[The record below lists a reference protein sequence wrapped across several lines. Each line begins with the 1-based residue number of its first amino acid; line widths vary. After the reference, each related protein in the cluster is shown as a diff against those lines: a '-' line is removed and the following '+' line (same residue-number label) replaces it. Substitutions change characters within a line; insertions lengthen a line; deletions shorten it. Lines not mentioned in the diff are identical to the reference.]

1 MIHDNLVL
9 SLLERID
16 ISLCQ
21 WPTSKFF
28 WITYLVGKRLNF
40 DFMVLWL
47 SCNIWYIYIYIWISC
62 WILFCRSY
70 LHWKSPRCP
79 TNISPD
85 TWGPEFWIL
94 GGWDSVGKKPPKTFP
109 KTWKTAQQL
118 FISINKKNPNT
129 NHSCLQKMV
138 CFNKHLVFVGLPRLP
153 DQETMCGI
161 EGSVL
166 SEMFSD
172 EFIHEIPRYLAIFS
186 AHGGRKRWLFEVNRW
201 FGGVTGIHSIKLL
214 SFQAGTRP

>member
-47 SCNIWYIYIYIWISC
+47 SCNIWYIYIWISC

-94 GGWDSVGKKPPKTFP
+94 AAEIQWEKSHQRRSQRPGKQPNSYSFPSTKKTLTPTTVAYKKWYVLTNTLFLLGCHGCLIRKPCV
-109 KTWKTAQQL
+109 AL
-118 FISINKKNPNT
+118 RAL
-129 NHSCLQKMV
+129 SCLRCSAMNSSMKYLDTWRFFLPTAV
-138 CFNKHLVFVGLPRLP
+138 GNDDYLRSTVGL
-153 DQETMCGI
+153 
-161 EGSVL
+161 V
-166 SEMFSD
+166 
-172 EFIHEIPRYLAIFS
+172 
-186 AHGGRKRWLFEVNRW
+186 V
-201 FGGVTGIHSIKLL
+201 
-214 SFQAGTRP
+214 